1 MGRSFRRKKERW
13 AEPSNQ
19 LANAQKQKGSQ
30 IHNWGRLIVNR
41 WGQAFPNALGLLM
54 KLWATFCFLW
64 FFDASFLSVPMPD
77 KKVLSNMCIVHRL
90 RANFHI
96 YNFFFSFDFP
106 RVISTIGTQLCS
118 SQRGDVIVLKRV
130 NKLIVEI
137 KNIKSQRYIYIS
149 FFAFFWF
156 MWIPTDLQQF
166 LICFPLAHVAYDFWW
181 QWQHHVHQ
189 RCPRGPAWFL
199 VLWQNLG
206 SVVANANPN

>member
-137 KNIKSQRYIYIS
+137 KNIKSQRYIYIYIS
-149 FFAFFWF
+149 FLLFSGLCGYPLTCSSFWF
-156 MWIPTDLQQF
+156 VFLLLMWHTIFGDSGSTMYTNA
-166 LICFPLAHVAYDFWW
+166 AHV
-181 QWQHHVHQ
+181 
-189 RCPRGPAWFL
+189 GL
-199 VLWQNLG
+199 LG
-206 SVVANANPN
+206 S

>member
-96 YNFFFSFDFP
+96 YNFFLSFDFP

-137 KNIKSQRYIYIS
+137 KNIKSQRYIYIYIS
-149 FFAFFWF
+149 LF
-156 MWIPTDLQQF
+156 
-166 LICFPLAHVAYDFWW
+166 CF
-181 QWQHHVHQ
+181 
-189 RCPRGPAWFL
+189 FL
-199 VLWQNLG
+199 VYVDTHWPAAVFDLFSSCSCGIRFL
-206 SVVANANPN
+206 VTVAAPCTPKLPTWACFVLSSLAKFGIGGC